1 MKDSMRAAF
10 AAAGRYEWA
19 MQFFRGLNVLSRCL
33 AEPLHQAQRARRAR
47 ADASMVQRLSPTLTV
62 LHGPFAG
69 MRYPQARAT
78 GSALVPKILGS
89 YESELHDVMAT
100 LLKRTYSDIVDIGC
114 AEGYYAVGLGM
125 RHPDARIHAFDTDA
139 VARQMCRD
147 MAQANGVASRLAL
160 GSLCDETTL
169 LGLPLGGHA
178 LVVSDCEGYE
188 AELFTSRVVASLL
201 RHDVLIEVHDQADPQ
216 LGGSIR
222 HLFRDSHD
230 CIAIDSLDDSRKA
243 RTYAVTE
250 LEGVDLSV
258 RRELLAEGRGM
269 IMEWL
274 FFSSRASAAESP
286 AVVTGLRWAA

>member
-10 AAAGRYEWA
+10 AAAGKFEVGMR
-19 MQFFRGLNVLSRCL
+19 FFHGLNFIARCL

-47 ADASMVQRLSPTLTV
+47 SDALMVQRLSPELTV

-89 YESELHDVMAT
+89 YESELHGVMAEVS
-100 LLKRTYSDIVDIGC
+100 KRQYSDIVDVGC
-114 AEGYYAVGLGM
+114 AEGYYAVGLGL

-139 VARQMCRD
+139 AARQMCRG

-160 GSLCDETTL
+160 GGLCDEATL
-169 LGLPLGGHA
+169 LALPLGARA

-188 AELFTSRVVASLL
+188 AQLFTPRVVASLL
-201 RHDVLIEVHDQADPQ
+201 RHDVLIEVHDHVDPH
-216 LGGSIR
+216 LGAR
-222 HLFRDSHD
+222 LRNLFRDSHD
-230 CIAIDSLDDSRKA
+230 CTAVDSLDDTRKA
-243 RTYAVTE
+243 RTYAVAE
-250 LEGVDLSV
+250 LEGLDLLA
-258 RRELLAEGRGM
+258 RRELLAEGRNM

-274 FFSSRASAAESP
+274 FFSARADAAESP
-286 AVVTGLRWAA
+286 SSVTDLRLAA